1 MLQGSLRAPMSIPS
15 AAQAFA
21 ETVGALSEIVGIG
34 VIVVGALAATIATW
48 RHRHRYV
55 VMADAFEAYRNLL
68 ARAIL
73 LGLEFLVA
81 ADIIRTVATAP
92 TLQNLAVL
100 AVIVAIR
107 TFLSW
112 SIGLE
117 IEGRFPWQQRRN
129 KAPD

>member
-1 MLQGSLRAPMSIPS
+1 MNLPGSAHAL
-15 AAQAFA
+15 A
-21 ETVGALSEIVGIG
+21 ENVGALAEIVGIG
-34 VIVVGALAATIATW
+34 VIVLGALAATIGTW
-48 RHRHRYV
+48 RDRARYTG
-55 VMADAFEAYRNLL
+55 MAGALEAYRNLL

-92 TLQNLAVL
+92 TLANLAVL
-100 AVIVAIR
+100 AAIVAIR

-117 IEGRFPWQQRRN
+117 IEGRFPWQQRRD

>member
-1 MLQGSLRAPMSIPS
+1 MNLPGYAQGL
-15 AAQAFA
+15 A
-21 ETVGALSEIVGIG
+21 ENVGALAEIVGIG
-34 VIVVGALAATIATW
+34 VIVLGALAATIGMW
-48 RHRHRYV
+48 RGRHGYKG
-55 VMADAFEAYRNLL
+55 MADALEAYRNLL

-92 TLQNLAVL
+92 TLANLAVL
-100 AVIVAIR
+100 AAIVAIR

-117 IEGRFPWQQRRN
+117 IEGRFPWQQRRD
-129 KAPD
+129 KSPE

>member
-1 MLQGSLRAPMSIPS
+1 MNLPESAQSL
-15 AAQAFA
+15 A
-21 ETVGALSEIVGIG
+21 ENVGALAEIVGIG
-34 VIVVGALAATIATW
+34 VIVVGAIAATVGTW
-48 RHRHRYV
+48 RHRDRYA

-73 LGLEFLVA
+73 LGLAFLVA
-81 ADIIRTVATAP
+81 ADIIRPVATAP
-92 TLQNLAVL
+92 TLANLAVL
-100 AVIVAIR
+100 AAIVAIR

-117 IEGRFPWQQRRN
+117 IEGRFPWQQRRD